1 MRTKWLFL
9 FSFLS
14 NFKCHPWT
22 CGSLSAEL
30 QSEQEGEDAGTGR
43 AAVAVRGPPSPQHR
57 RKRLQSAGKPSTPT
71 HTCTALAGMWGG
83 ALGCHRWFGMHGI
96 VNYSVGTQHSETTL
110 AIYLKTGVYFKWPD
124 LYFIMFSSFGI
135 LIFVASVEKLQ
146 LSERGSLLYTQT

>member
-43 AAVAVRGPPSPQHR
+43 AAVAVRGPPSRQHR
-57 RKRLQSAGKPSTPT
+57 RKRLQSAGKPTPT

-96 VNYSVGTQHSETTL
+96 VNYSFGTQHSEATL
-110 AIYLKTGVYFKWPD
+110 AKYLKTGVFFKCPD
-124 LYFIMFSSFGI
+124 LYFITFSRFGI
-135 LIFVASVEKLQ
+135 LIFLASVEKSQ
-146 LSERGSLLYTQT
+146 LSERGSLLYTLT